1 MAAAAAAVDPALEAA
16 FQASCEAVAALSV
29 APLDEKHP
37 EQDWHRWARALKDIV
52 ATKPIFSLELAFIGA
67 LAAVT
72 PATAVTLASNDLSV
86 VATAAPGLQQ
96 RRQLALRALI
106 NNSLTE
112 GGDARDLIKDCCY
125 AGGLVAGVAQA
136 YATLRTRY
144 ETTETPDDPSAE
156 ATSLL
161 APKWPTKLDPMEY
174 QAMVSEKLR
183 VATKLGLDATDVMR
197 AIWWPVIS
205 SPPPGHPMFAAAEV
219 THTRTNGECATV
231 AHRTRFVAVMLE
243 ELQRSHAA
251 QLRRAAESRVRRAML
266 AEAVRGFLCFV
277 LEV

>member
-1 MAAAAAAVDPALEAA
+1 MAAAGAAAAATAADPALEAA
-16 FQASCEAVAALSV
+16 FQASLEAVAARSV
-29 APLDEKHP
+29 APLDEKRP
-37 EQDWHRWARALKDIV
+37 EQDWHRWARAIKDLL
-52 ATKPIFSLELAFIGA
+52 ATNPIFSLELVFSGA
-67 LAAVT
+67 LTAVT

-112 GGDARDLIKDCCY
+112 GGDARDLIKDCRY
-125 AGGLVAGVAQA
+125 AGGRVNGVAQA
-136 YATLRTRY
+136 YETLRTRY
-144 ETTETPDDPSAE
+144 ETNEIPDDPSAE

-161 APKWPTKLDPMEY
+161 APKWPTKVDPMEY
-174 QAMVSEKLR
+174 QSMVSEKTR

-219 THTRTNGECATV
+219 AHTQHQWRVCHRRPSHEIRRGYARGATTV
-231 AHRTRFVAVMLE
+231 
-243 ELQRSHAA
+243 
-251 QLRRAAESRVRRAML
+251 SRCPAPACSREPLSPRL
-266 AEAVRGFLCFV
+266 AR
-277 LEV
+277 